1 MEWSFVNIC
10 TIVGAMISLLGFGFT
25 LWQLW
30 SLKKITK
37 ESQERVEAEV
47 VSAQLKI
54 KSGLAIYN
62 VVTVSKILGEAIEHV
77 NQGKYEIASLRLGD
91 IEPSIEEII
100 NDENND
106 QTSSKAKQTLKDYRD
121 VMTSLITN
129 ANNTDKINRD
139 HVLTILAGIR
149 TSLVKIN
156 ANLKNS
162 LYESTKN

>member
-1 MEWSFVNIC
+1 MEWNFVNIC
-10 TIVGAMISLLGFGFT
+10 TIVGTMISVLGFGLT

-30 SLKKITK
+30 SLKKTTK
-37 ESQERVEAEV
+37 ESQKRVEAEV
-47 VSAQLKI
+47 ESAQQKI

-62 VVTVSKILGEAIEHV
+62 VANVSKILGEAIEHV

-100 NDENND
+100 NDENNN

-129 ANNTDKINRD
+129 ANNTDKINTD
-139 HVLTILAGIR
+139 HVLTVLAGIR
-149 TSLVKIN
+149 TALVKIN

>member
-10 TIVGAMISLLGFGFT
+10 TVAGAVISLLGFGLT
-25 LWQLW
+25 LWQLR
-30 SLKKITK
+30 SLKKVTK

-47 VSAQLKI
+47 ASAQLKI
-54 KSGLAIYN
+54 KSGLAINN
-62 VVTVSKILGEAIEHV
+62 VVNVSKILGEAIEHV

-100 NDENND
+100 NDENNG
-106 QTSSKAKQTLKDYRD
+106 QSSSKAKQALKDYRD

-129 ANNTDKINRD
+129 ANHTDKINRD
-139 HVLTILAGIR
+139 HVLTVLAGIR
-149 TSLVKIN
+149 TALVKIN

-162 LYESTKN
+162 LYESAKN